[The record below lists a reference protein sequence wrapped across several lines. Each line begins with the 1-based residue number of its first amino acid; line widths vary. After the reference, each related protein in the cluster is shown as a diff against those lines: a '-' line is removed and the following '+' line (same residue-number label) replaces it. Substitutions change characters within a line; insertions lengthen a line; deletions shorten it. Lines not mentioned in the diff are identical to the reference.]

1 MLLNLL
7 RAKIHGARVT
17 DANLEYEGSIEID
30 SNLVKE
36 AGMLPF
42 EKVHV
47 LNVTNGERI
56 ETYVIPGP
64 PGSKRICLN
73 GAAARKAQVG
83 DKVLILAYTW
93 LDESELERLKPVILV
108 MNDANEVVEH
118 RVADLN
124 WPEDES

>member
-56 ETYVIPGP
+56 ETYVIPGT